1 MVILVYDPELF
12 HLKEIEENNLPYSI
26 TGYAEA
32 TCSGSYPYIPPA
44 GYQVTSCQPAG
55 IGTHGGCH
63 GCFVCKVTCAPKP
76 DEPPV
81 TTPPPTTQPPTDTT
95 EPTTGPGETTT
106 DITTQSRSSTISRL
120 LLLVGVGV
128 LAYGAYKY
136 LKS

>member
-1 MVILVYDPELF
+1 MVVPIYDPKLF
-12 HLKEIEENNLPYSI
+12 NLKEIEENNLPRSI

-32 TCSGSYPYIPPA
+32 TCGGSYPYVPPP
-44 GYQVTSCQPAG
+44 GYRVISCQSAG
-55 IGTHGGCH
+55 IGTHGGCPY
-63 GCFVCKVTCAPKP
+63 CIMSRVTCAMEP

-81 TTPPPTTQPPTDTT
+81 TTPPPTT
-95 EPTTGPGETTT
+95 
-106 DITTQSRSSTISRL
+106 RSSTISRL

>member
-1 MVILVYDPELF
+1 MVVPIYDPKLF
-12 HLKEIEENNLPYSI
+12 NLKEIEENNLPRSI

-32 TCSGSYPYIPPA
+32 TCGGSYPYVPPP
-44 GYQVTSCQPAG
+44 GYRVISCQSAG
-55 IGTHGGCH
+55 MGTHGGCPY
-63 GCFVCKVTCAPKP
+63 CIMSRVTCAMEP

-81 TTPPPTTQPPTDTT
+81 TTPPPTTQPPADTPTDTT
-95 EPTTGPGETTT
+95 EPTT
-106 DITTQSRSSTISRL
+106 DITTQPKSSTISRL